1 MPDGLLD
8 VYAGLAAALAA
19 DHEVVELAYDW
30 RRPIED
36 GAARLAAV
44 LKDALDRRAENGA
57 AVRVVAHSSGGL
69 LVRAMQWVSAAT
81 WRRFADAAGSRV
93 LLLGPPNGGTWMPMQ
108 VLTGDDTLGNL
119 LPSMARPFATAAVRQ
134 MFAGFPGLMQLQAD
148 LDGGQTR
155 VRHGSDT
162 GQTPLGKSATWKALA
177 ASDTRLLQSL
187 PWHSSPLQSD
197 ASRWGIPPQ
206 PVLDAAVKFRRRLD
220 KQRRPDLGGPPDL
233 LVMVTGTAPL
243 TPDGF
248 ESDARGAQGLVYL
261 EAQEGGDGRVAHR
274 RARLEGIPSW
284 SADADHV
291 GLVSRDLFFEAYLEL
306 LDKGTTALLPQQG
319 AAAEDSAAAAPPAI
333 VRGRC
338 SRAAVSSA
346 PPARQAEALLVR
358 AEERPSATPAIPAL
372 RITVV
377 NGDLT
382 FVAEPLML
390 GHYRASKLTGT
401 ERVMNGLIGGAMD
414 GALQRGLYPGKPES
428 HQIFIN
434 TRARPENPWQLP
446 RPRAVIVVGLGEEGS
461 LRAADLTATVRQA
474 VIAWAQRAAEDPGAP
489 DFFTLATTL
498 IGSGGTGIS
507 AAESAQLIARG
518 VREANERLD
527 EDGGRDDGAASGR
540 GQRKAAPRQW
550 PRVDALHII
559 ELYGDR
565 AGDAWR
571 ALQMLAASSPAA
583 YTVTGPVVRGTG
595 ALRQPLESGYRGAE
609 YDLITAV
616 SQGEGNSSAIV
627 FTIDTRRARTEVRAQ
642 QTQAPLIR
650 SLVAAASN
658 NLNRDPQIGRTL
670 FQLLVPAELDGVSR
684 RQHRYADRGRSRH
697 RGHSVGTA
705 RRAAGRQQRSA
716 PVGDS
721 HQAAAQAPHRD
732 LPRPRRRCRRR
743 RWRAGHRRSGGRSD
757 EVPAAV
763 RRTAR
768 GDGRGARARR
778 VGGEPQIRPVRHQ
791 RRSTSRRR
799 SPTRRR

>member
-1 MPDGLLD
+1 
-8 VYAGLAAALAA
+8 
-19 DHEVVELAYDW
+19 
-30 RRPIED
+30 
-36 GAARLAAV
+36 
-44 LKDALDRRAENGA
+44 
-57 AVRVVAHSSGGL
+57 
-69 LVRAMQWVSAAT
+69 MQ
-81 WRRFADAAGSRV
+81 
-93 LLLGPPNGGTWMPMQ
+93 N
-108 VLTGDDTLGNL
+108 
-119 LPSMARPFATAAVRQ
+119 
-134 MFAGFPGLMQLQAD
+134 
-148 LDGGQTR
+148 
-155 VRHGSDT
+155 
-162 GQTPLGKSATWKALA
+162 
-177 ASDTRLLQSL
+177 
-187 PWHSSPLQSD
+187 D
-197 ASRWGIPPQ
+197 ASQWGIPPQ

-220 KQRRPDLGGPPDL
+220 KQRRLDLGGPPDL
-233 LVMVTGTAPL
+233 LVMVTGKAPL

-248 ESDARGAQGLVYL
+248 ESDAGGAQGLVYL

-284 SADADHV
+284 SADANHV

-306 LDKGTTALLPQQG
+306 LDKGTTALLPQQSAG
-319 AAAEDSAAAAPPAI
+319 VEDSAAATPPAI
-333 VRGRC
+333 VRGRL
-338 SRAAVSSA
+338 SRAAASSA
-346 PPARQAEALLVR
+346 PPARQAEALVVR
-358 AEERPSATPAIPAL
+358 PEERPSATPAIPAL
-372 RITVV
+372 RITVI

-507 AAESAQLIARG
+507 AAESAQLIVRG
-518 VREANERLD
+518 VREANERLN
-527 EDGGRDDGAASGR
+527 EDGGREDGAASGR
-540 GQRKAAPRQW
+540 GRRKAVPRQW

-583 YTVTGPVVRGTG
+583 YTVTGPVVKGTG

-670 FQLLVPAELDGVSR
+670 FQLLVPAEIETFLGGSTDTQIEV
-684 RQHRYADRGRSRH
+684 DRG
-697 RGHSVGTA
+697 TA
-705 RRAAGRQQRSA
+705 GIPWELLDVRRAGQQRSA

-743 RWRAGHRRSGGRSD
+743 RRGAGDRRPGSRSN
-757 EVPAAV
+757 EVSAAV

-768 GDGRGARARR
+768 GDGRGPRARR
-778 VGGEPQIRPVRHQ
+778 VGREPPLRPVGDHPARPHVAGARREDGDQ
-791 RRSTSRRR
+791 CGARTRMAHRARRRPRRSRPNGSARRTAIRAASCSRTAR
-799 SPTRRR
+799 SSGRAKSSACARSRNWCS